1 MKSPRPT
8 WRERLGLGR
17 RDFHERREVVQRSRS
32 PVWRVPIAL
41 IVATVGAGALGYLGV
56 QMFLLPE
63 TLAEI
68 NLHRVPD
75 LTGMSIG
82 DASREGEAQGYVVI
96 ASGRQ
101 YSDDVDVGEV
111 IYQIPPPDSYLAKG
125 DTLFALVS
133 LGPHQ
138 IRLPDLAGLSLDPAR
153 AILMQIGVEVAGV
166 RREASE
172 LHPQNVVI
180 STDPPAGTAIEE
192 GLAVVLNLSR
202 GGTMV
207 DMPDVRG
214 LPLAGARDTLEIF
227 GLTVGEV
234 TGVSVAD
241 SAVGEG
247 RQIVVTGQDPGPRR
261 RIRTGS
267 AIRLQLGPS
276 QGAPGRPTAGP
287 VRPQAPSDVGAE
299 ETPGNERARGLPDP
313 AADAPPPAVEEPA
326 PDVPAPDDET
336 F

>member
-1 MKSPRPT
+1 MKPPRKT
-8 WRERLGLGR
+8 WRERLGLHR
-17 RDFHERREVVQRSRS
+17 HDFHEQREVVKRSRS
-32 PVWRVPIAL
+32 AAWRVPIAL

-56 QMFLLPE
+56 QLFLLPE

-68 NLHRVPD
+68 NLRRVPD
-75 LTGMSIG
+75 LVGMAIG
-82 DASREGEAQGYVVI
+82 DASREAEIQGYAVV

-101 YSDDVDVGEV
+101 YSEDVEAGDV
-111 IYQIPPPDSYLAKG
+111 IYQIPPPGSYLAKG

-133 LGPHQ
+133 LGSPVT
-138 IRLPDLAGLSLDPAR
+138 RLPDLAGLDLDATR
-153 AILMQIGVEVAGV
+153 AILGRLGVDVAGV

-180 STDPPAGTAIEE
+180 SSDPPAGTEITED
-192 GLAVVLNLSR
+192 LSVVLNLSR

-214 LPLAGARDTLEIF
+214 LPVAAARDSLEIF

-241 SAVGEG
+241 TAVGEG
-247 RQIVVTGQDPGPRR
+247 RQIVVTGQDPGPRH
-261 RIRTGS
+261 RIRSGS
-267 AIRLQLGPS
+267 AVRLQLGPS
-276 QGAPGRPTAGP
+276 TAEAPAGRP
-287 VRPQAPSDVGAE
+287 RPAAQMPSDAAAE
-299 ETPGNERARGLPDP
+299 ETPQNERARGLPDP
-313 AADAPPPAVEEPA
+313 DANAPPPADEPPA
-326 PDVPAPDDET
+326 ADVPAADDEP